1 MRPEDVLEH
10 ARRRSAQHAGTTIPA
25 GGLEVERADEPDD
38 DQLLQW
44 AVIEPD
50 LREVRSTRRGPLGR
64 AVTAVKQGQLRL
76 MGQYHAQ
83 VTSTQS
89 RVNVH
94 LSLRST
100 LARDEVRS
108 LRRDLL
114 LMQRRVEELEARLA
128 AGGTA
133 PATGPGA
140 AAPPLP
146 GDETAGRSTDPPG
159 TPEDD
164 R

>member
-1 MRPEDVLEH
+1 MRPEEALDHARLVAREH
-10 ARRRSAQHAGTTIPA
+10 AATTIPA
-25 GGLEVERADEPDD
+25 GGLEVERADQPDD

-50 LREVRSTRRGPLGR
+50 LREVRSTRRGPVGK

-89 RVNVH
+89 RINVH

-108 LRRDLL
+108 LRRDLE
-114 LMQRRVEELEARLA
+114 LMARRVEELEARLA
-128 AGGTA
+128 AGGSGTA
-133 PATGPGA
+133 GLSGTAGPGA
-140 AAPPLP
+140 GTGAPGTDGDVTP
-146 GDETAGRSTDPPG
+146 GDPR
-159 TPEDD
+159 
-164 R
+164 

>member
-10 ARRRSAQHAGTTIPA
+10 ARRLSAEHAGTTIPA

-108 LRRDLL
+108 LRRDLE
-114 LMQRRVEELEARLA
+114 LMGRRVEELEARLA
-128 AGGTA
+128 AGGTRSPSGA
-133 PATGPGA
+133 GA
-140 AAPPLP
+140 AAPEAGAAGRPAESSGAP
-146 GDETAGRSTDPPG
+146 GD
-159 TPEDD
+159 D

>member
-1 MRPEDVLEH
+1 MRPEDALDRARALSREH
-10 ARRRSAQHAGTTIPA
+10 AATTIPV
-25 GGLEVERADEPDD
+25 GGLEVERADQPDD

-50 LREVRSTRRGPLGR
+50 LREVRSTRRGPVGK

-89 RVNVH
+89 RINVH

-108 LRRDLL
+108 LRRDLA
-114 LMQRRVEELEARLA
+114 LMARRVEELEARLVAADA
-128 AGGTA
+128 AGR
-133 PATGPGA
+133 PAGS
-140 AAPPLP
+140 
-146 GDETAGRSTDPPG
+146 EDP
-159 TPEDD
+159 